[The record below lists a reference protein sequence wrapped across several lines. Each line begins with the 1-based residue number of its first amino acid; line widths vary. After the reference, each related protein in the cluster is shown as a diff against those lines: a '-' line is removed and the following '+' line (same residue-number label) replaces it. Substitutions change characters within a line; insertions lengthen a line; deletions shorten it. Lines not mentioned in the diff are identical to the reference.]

1 MKSREAEG
9 LCMEEDGPVFRRRW
23 DLRSGG
29 CVCVYV
35 CVEDA
40 PNMALR
46 AQIQALARK
55 EGLE

>member
-1 MKSREAEG
+1 
-9 LCMEEDGPVFRRRW
+9 MEEDGPVFRRRW